1 VRHKFLCV
9 VFGENEDRPGNSVK
23 QTKKNKFRYERI
35 VVKCLLSANLG
46 NWTHIVLDLL
56 WCQVLAICRRYFFI
70 LAFFVLLR
78 TFLQFHAGIA
88 GMTCDVSSNLGK
100 ISRRYCSNCDVAS
113 LGTFTQAVLDLLCC
127 QSWPFLALIAGI
139 VMLPSIWQ
147 FLAGIALVLTLAV
160 LSISRRY
167 RSNCAEH
174 EHI

>member
-1 VRHKFLCV
+1 MFPV
-9 VFGENEDRPGNSVK
+9 VLEYF
-23 QTKKNKFRYERI
+23 
-35 VVKCLLSANLG
+35 A
-46 NWTHIVLDLL
+46 
-56 WCQVLAICRRYFFI
+56 QVF

-88 GMTCDVSSNLGK
+88 GMTCDVSSSLGK
-100 ISRRYCSNCDVAS
+100 FRAGIAPIVMLPVLA
-113 LGTFTQAVLDLLCC
+113 LFTQAVLDLLCC

-147 FLAGIALVLTLAV
+147 FLAGIALVLMLAV